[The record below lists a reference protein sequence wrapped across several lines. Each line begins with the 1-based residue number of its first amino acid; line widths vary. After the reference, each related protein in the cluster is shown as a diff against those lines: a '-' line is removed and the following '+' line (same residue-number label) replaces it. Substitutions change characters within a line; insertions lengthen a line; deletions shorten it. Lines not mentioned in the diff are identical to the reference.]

1 MLNNYILNLFKC
13 KYLHYSYYYYILTD
27 KNSGSTFSCAF
38 VCKSLPCADVVN
50 VGDVGVDGVLYI
62 INL

>member
-1 MLNNYILNLFKC
+1 MLNNYILNSFKC
-13 KYLHYSYYYYILTD
+13 KYLQYSYYFYILTD

-38 VCKSLPCADVVN
+38 VCKSLPCADVVD
-50 VGDVGVDGVLYI
+50 VGDIGVQSVLCI